1 MKNNINE
8 LSIVKCIDILS
19 DNIRKYGDGDIEFSV
34 KTKEFKIS
42 SKNYNECVVS
52 KDNISADTFKSFLH
66 LVKLHNNVK
75 IVLKCEKLSDGYDMP
90 YNIITISSDYKIV
103 VNNEYYFEY
112 IRDNFSGFIDDFEL
126 MTSDFYFENYT

>member
-1 MKNNINE
+1 MENNINE

-19 DNIRKYGDGDIEFSV
+19 DNIKNYGEGDVEFSV
-34 KTKEFKIS
+34 KTEEFKIS
-42 SKNYNECVVS
+42 SNIYNECTVL
-52 KDNISADTFKSFLH
+52 KDNIDADTFKSLLH
-66 LVKLHNNVK
+66 LVKLHNNMK

-126 MTSDFYFENYT
+126 MMSDFYFENYN

>member
-1 MKNNINE
+1 MENNINE
-8 LSIVKCIDILS
+8 LSIVKCINILS
-19 DNIRKYGDGDIEFSV
+19 DNIKNYGEGDVEFSV
-34 KTKEFKIS
+34 KTEEFKIS
-42 SKNYNECVVS
+42 SNIYNECTVL
-52 KDNISADTFKSFLH
+52 KDNIDADTFKSLLH
-66 LVKLHNNVK
+66 LVKLHNNMK

-90 YNIITISSDYKIV
+90 YNIITISSEYKIV

>member
-1 MKNNINE
+1 MENNINE
-8 LSIVKCIDILS
+8 LSIVEYVDILI
-19 DNIRKYGDGDIEFSV
+19 DNMKNYGTGDVEFSI

-42 SKNYNECVVS
+42 SKNYNECIVS
-52 KDNISADTFKSFLH
+52 KDNIDADIFKSL
-66 LVKLHNNVK
+66 LLLAKLHNNMK
-75 IVLKCEKLSDGYDMP
+75 IVLKCTNLSDGCDML

-126 MTSDFYFENYT
+126 MTSDFYFENYA

>member
-1 MKNNINE
+1 MENNINE
-8 LSIVKCIDILS
+8 LSIVKCINILS
-19 DNIRKYGDGDIEFSV
+19 DNIKNYGEGDVEFSV
-34 KTKEFKIS
+34 KTEEFKIS
-42 SKNYNECVVS
+42 SNIYNECTVL
-52 KDNISADTFKSFLH
+52 KDNIDADTFKSLLH
-66 LVKLHNNVK
+66 LVKLHNNMK